1 MTMSL
6 FAARRS
12 PPSARR
18 PALHRFTA
26 MVVLISFFIGCTQSA
41 PAAKPRVARDRGVG
55 QAPVNSDEAALLVA
69 GALFAQSY
77 FDGDDPTEKSIG
89 EAAETL
95 YARIDWTW
103 EQVRPPAISMGW
115 TPEQGFHTYDWRGLN
130 EAMIVVL
137 LALGSPTH

>member
-18 PALHRFTA
+18 PDLHRFTA

-55 QAPVNSDEAALLVA
+55 QAPVNSDEAALLEDVQRRTFHYFWGLA
-69 GALFAQSY
+69 DPNTHLVPDHAPTPSFSSFAAVRFGLTAYGIGA
-77 FDGDDPTEKSIG
+77 E
-89 EAAETL
+89 
-95 YARIDWTW
+95 R
-103 EQVRPPAISMGW
+103 
-115 TPEQGFHTYDWRGLN
+115 GFVT
-130 EAMIVVL
+130 
-137 LALGSPTH
+137 